1 MTDSYVDYII
11 DIKLLLKDIIRKK
24 TIKLKNIFIIIIKI
38 YYLYFNNYC

>member
-24 TIKLKNIFIIIIKI
+24 TIKLKNIFIIYKI
-38 YYLYFNNYC
+38 F